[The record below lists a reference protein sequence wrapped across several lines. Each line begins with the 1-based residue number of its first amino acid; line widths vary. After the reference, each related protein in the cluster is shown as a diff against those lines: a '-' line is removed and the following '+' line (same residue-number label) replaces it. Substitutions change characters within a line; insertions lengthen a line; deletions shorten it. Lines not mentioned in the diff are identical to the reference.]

1 MKTKARTL
9 AGFMELTPEKQIVF
23 NQMEAKIREVFEK
36 NGLTPMDTPILE
48 YSEVLL
54 AKAGGETEKQ
64 IYRFEKGDSDLCMRF
79 DLTVPFAKYT
89 AMHQN
94 TINFP
99 FRRYQIGKVFRGER
113 TQKGRFREFYQ
124 CDMDIIDEGELS
136 LWADAECISVLSQIY
151 YNLGQKIHIKISNR
165 KILSGILEELGE
177 KENQNQILN
186 ILDKLDKIGEEKT
199 LELLSE
205 ATSNAEKILE
215 IVKVA
220 DIGEIEK
227 LPYENEVFK
236 KGVEEI
242 KQLFKNLRTLRM
254 DNRFDLDLK
263 IIRGLDY
270 YTGSIFEAILVG
282 ENISVGGGGRYEN
295 LAGNYTDKKL
305 SGVGVSVGLTRL
317 FDILDKNGKL
327 PFPKATTAKVA
338 IIPLGDTNNHCF
350 LMAEKLRDRGIN
362 TQVLYFDKSFKSKMN
377 YANKIGVPFIMV
389 IGDDELRSG
398 VYGLKNMYTGEVF
411 ENDFESILERLKGSQ
426 DV

>member
-23 NQMEAKIREVFEK
+23 NQMEAKIRSVFER
-36 NGLTPMDTPILE
+36 NGLTPTDTPILE

-64 IYRFEKGDSDLCMRF
+64 IYRFEKGDTDLCMRF
-79 DLTVPFAKYT
+79 DLTVPFAKYV
-89 AMHQN
+89 AINQN
-94 TINFP
+94 NINFP

-136 LWADAECISVLSQIY
+136 LWADSECISVLSQIY
-151 YNLGQKIHIKISNR
+151 HELGQKIHIKISNR
-165 KILSGILEELGE
+165 KVLSGILEELGE
-177 KENQNQILN
+177 GENQNQILN
-186 ILDKLDKIGEEKT
+186 VLDKLTKIGEEKA
-199 LELLSE
+199 LEML
-205 ATSNAEKILE
+205 
-215 IVKVA
+215 
-220 DIGEIEK
+220 GEITQKGEEILSITK
-227 LPYENEVFK
+227 IEDIAGLENLPYTNPIFQ
-236 KGVEEI
+236 KGVEEL
-242 KQLFKNLRTLRM
+242 KSLFKNLRNLRM

-270 YTGSIFEAILVG
+270 YTGTIFEAVLVG

-305 SGVGVSVGLTRL
+305 SGVGVSIGLTRL

-327 PFPKATTAKVA
+327 PFPKSTTAQVA
-338 IIPLGDTNNHCF
+338 IIPLGDTSNHCF

-362 TQVLYFDKSFKSKMN
+362 AQVLYFDKSFKSKMN

-411 ENDFESILERLKGSQ
+411 ENNFEKILEKLRAQ
-426 DV
+426 DVR